1 MIEIRQTDE
10 FANWF
15 KRLKDR
21 QARARLQARID
32 RMALG
37 GFGDCKPVGNG
48 VSEMRVHYGPG
59 YRVYFIQR
67 GKTLVV
73 LLAGGSKRTQSKD
86 ILLAQRLAE
95 NL

>member
-10 FANWF
+10 FAKWF
-15 KRLKDR
+15 GRLRDR

-37 GFGDCKPVGNG
+37 GFGDCEPVGGG
-48 VSEMRVHYGPG
+48 VSEMRIHYGPG
-59 YRVYFIQR
+59 YRVYFVRR
-67 GKTLVV
+67 GNTLVV
-73 LLAGGSKRTQSKD
+73 LLAGGSKKTQSKD
-86 ILLAQRLAE
+86 ILTARHLAE